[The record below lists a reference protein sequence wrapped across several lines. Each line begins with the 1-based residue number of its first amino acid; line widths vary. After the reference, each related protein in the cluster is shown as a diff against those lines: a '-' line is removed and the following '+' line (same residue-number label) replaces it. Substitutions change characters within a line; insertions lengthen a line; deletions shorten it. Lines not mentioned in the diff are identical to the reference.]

1 MPNAKVLAEKQAI
14 VRELTEKLK
23 NASAGVFVDYKGIT
37 VEDDT
42 KLRAEMRKNN
52 VEYAVVKNTL
62 ARFAVKEVGF
72 DELEP
77 ILNGTT
83 ALALSMDDSVL
94 PAKMVGDF
102 AKKHPKIYKIKAG
115 FVDGKVVD
123 AATVER
129 MADLPSRDVLLAMVL
144 GTMNAPIAALARAI
158 KAIADKDGEA
168 APAAVEEEATAP
180 VEEAAPATEEPVSE
194 EPTATEEPVS
204 PDESA
209 ASPEEAVPAEE
220 A

>member
-1 MPNAKVLAEKQAI
+1 MPNVKVLAQKQQVVAD
-14 VRELTEKLK
+14 LAEKLK
-23 NASAGVFVDYKGIT
+23 NASSGVFVDYKGIT

-62 ARFAVKEVGF
+62 TRFAANQVGF
-72 DELEP
+72 EALDP

-83 ALALSMDDSVL
+83 ALALSMDDSIL
-94 PAKMVGDF
+94 PAKLVGDF

-129 MADLPSRDVLLAMVL
+129 MSELPSKDILLAMVL

-158 KAIADKDGEA
+158 DAIAEQKNGGPVA
-168 APAAVEEEATAP
+168 KEEET
-180 VEEAAPATEEPVSE
+180 VEAAPATEEAPSE
-194 EPTATEEPVS
+194 EAPATA
-204 PDESA
+204 
-209 ASPEEAVPAEE
+209 EAPAEE
-220 A
+220 APVQE